1 MELEE
6 KKKKILK
13 TNAITIDKR
22 KQKDNLLG

>member
-6 KKKKILK
+6 KKFKK